1 MPNPVRQTFNRSAVG
16 TCVVLAAATV
26 IATLDAHGQEFPVKT
41 VRIIVP
47 FAPGGASDVSA
58 RITAPKFGEML
69 GQPVVIEN
77 RAGANGIVGTE
88 VTAKSPADGYTVLMA
103 TNGTHAVNISLYPKL
118 SYDPLRDFVPI
129 TEVVSLTNI
138 LVVHPSLPVKSVK
151 ELIALARSK
160 PGELNYGSGGNG
172 GTPHLSGELFKS
184 MAKIDLTHVP
194 YKGGGLSTT
203 ALLSGEVA
211 MTFNTMLTSINLI
224 KSGRLRPL
232 GVTGAKRSPLM
243 PNLPTIAEAGVPGYE
258 ASTWYG
264 LVAPAGTPKHV
275 VGRLHTGMVKALG
288 VPEVR
293 HQLVSQGADPV
304 GNSPAEFESIIR
316 ADIVKWAKV
325 VKASGARPD

>member
-1 MPNPVRQTFNRSAVG
+1 MFLKRSSRMQACDALARAAIALASLTASAV
-16 TCVVLAAATV
+16 VHAQ
-26 IATLDAHGQEFPVKT
+26 DFPVKS

-47 FAPGGASDVSA
+47 FAAGGASDVST
-58 RITAPKFGEML
+58 RIAAPKFGEML
-69 GQPVVIEN
+69 GQPVVIDN
-77 RAGANGIVGTE
+77 RAGANGIVGSE
-88 VTAKSPADGYTVLMA
+88 ITAKSPADGYTVLMA

-118 SYDPLRDFVPI
+118 SYDPLRDFVPV

-151 ELIALARSK
+151 ELIALARLK

-184 MAKIDLTHVP
+184 MAKVDLTHVP

-203 ALLSGEVA
+203 ALLSGEVT

-232 GVTGAKRSPLM
+232 GVTGTRRSPLM
-243 PNLPTIAEAGVPGYE
+243 PAVPTISEAGVPGYE

-264 LVAPAGTPKHV
+264 LVAPAGTPKAAV
-275 VGRLHTGMVKALG
+275 SKLHTSMVKALS
-288 VPEVR
+288 VAEVR
-293 HQLVSQGADPV
+293 NQLVSQGADPV
-304 GNSPAEFESIIR
+304 GNSPAEFEAVIR
-316 ADIVKWAKV
+316 ADITKWAKV

>member
-1 MPNPVRQTFNRSAVG
+1 MTLRQMVAAVALGATFSVHAQ
-16 TCVVLAAATV
+16 
-26 IATLDAHGQEFPVKT
+26 DFPVKT

-47 FAPGGASDVSA
+47 FAAGGASDVSA
-58 RITAPKFGEML
+58 RIAAPKFGEML

-118 SYDPLRDFVPI
+118 SYDPLRDFAPV

-151 ELIALARSK
+151 ELIALAKAK

-184 MAKIDLTHVP
+184 MAKVDLTHVP

-203 ALLSGEVA
+203 ALLSGEVT

-232 GVTGAKRSPLM
+232 GVTGTKRSPLM
-243 PNLPTIAEAGVPGYE
+243 PAVPTIAEAGVPGYE

-264 LVAPAGTPKHV
+264 LVAPAGTPKAAV
-275 VGRLHTGMVKALG
+275 NKLHTSMAKALG
-288 VPEVR
+288 VAEVR
-293 HQLVSQGADPV
+293 NQLVSQGADPV
-304 GNSPAEFESIIR
+304 GNSPAEFEAVIR
-316 ADIVKWAKV
+316 ADITKWAKV